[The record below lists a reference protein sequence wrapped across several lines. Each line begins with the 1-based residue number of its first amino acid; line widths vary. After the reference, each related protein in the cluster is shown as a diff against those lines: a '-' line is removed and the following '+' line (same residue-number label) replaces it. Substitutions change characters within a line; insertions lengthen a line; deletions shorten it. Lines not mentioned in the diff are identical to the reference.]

1 MAPRPGRM
9 SRFSR
14 RGWRIGL
21 TGALLLGALAIA
33 LLRGGIRPPP
43 AGPPESVFP
52 YGELRVG
59 IDPSYPP
66 FAVDNAGELSGLEV
80 DLARALGDELGIAVR
95 FVPLGYDGLYDALR
109 VDSVDVLISALL
121 IDPARRN
128 DVLYTRPYFDAG
140 LMLVSRAGSP
150 YGDMTLIPGHAL
162 AYEFGSAADAEAR
175 RWLRRVH
182 PFERQPYE
190 LGQYALD
197 AVRLGDADA
206 ALVDAITTRLY
217 LRSHPEWSAQAFY
230 VTDTSYA
237 MAVRSDRGAVWSVL
251 NNALE
256 TLAYDGRLDALIAR
270 WL

>member
-1 MAPRPGRM
+1 MAARARRLTPRAR
-9 SRFSR
+9 RFA
-14 RGWRIGL
+14 L
-21 TGALLLGALAIA
+21 TLALLVAALTII
-33 LLRGGIRPPP
+33 LLRGNMGQPVS
-43 AGPPESVFP
+43 GPPGSALP

-66 FAVDNAGELSGLEV
+66 FAVATSDRLYGLEV
-80 DLARALGDELGIAVR
+80 DLARALGEEIGMPVR

-140 LMLVSRAGSP
+140 LMLVSPAGSP
-150 YGDMTLIPGHAL
+150 YGDMTLMPGHSL

-182 PFERQPYE
+182 PFERRPYE
-190 LGQYALD
+190 LGRYALD
-197 AVRLGDADA
+197 AVRLGEADA
-206 ALVDAITTRLY
+206 ALVDAVTTRLY
-217 LRSHPEWSAQAFY
+217 LREHPDWSAFAVY

-237 MAVRSDRGAVWSVL
+237 MAVRSDRGAVWAIL
-251 NNALE
+251 NDALE
-256 TLAYDGRLDALIAR
+256 ALAFDGRLDAIIAR